1 MRIGSNRTQD
11 EPHIDLV
18 PLIDVILVLI
28 IFFVV
33 TTTFDARSTL
43 QVQLPTASDQ
53 KTSAPQSS
61 LSVLVNADGRYF
73 VNDQEVLRTD
83 IESLK
88 QIIAQLANSLE
99 AVVSQRLLPTP
110 SGQGRALASET
121 LIVNTA
127 VRACIRE
134 RRWEQLVGLI
144 EIGGRDGMNTIEESL
159 SDLVHTGAITEEQ
172 GMAEA
177 RDPEVFQSFL
187 QSARKK

>member
-88 QIIAQLANSLE
+88 QIIAQLAGADREQTVLLRADARTPYQ
-99 AVVSQRLLPTP
+99 AVVTAQDAL
-110 SGQGRALASET
+110 GQLGFRRIAIA
-121 LIVNTA
+121 TA
-127 VRACIRE
+127 P
-134 RRWEQLVGLI
+134 
-144 EIGGRDGMNTIEESL
+144 
-159 SDLVHTGAITEEQ
+159 
-172 GMAEA
+172 EA
-177 RDPEVFQSFL
+177 
-187 QSARKK
+187 KH

>member
-88 QIIAQLANSLE
+88 QIIAQLAGTDREQSVLLRADARTPYQSVVTAQDALGQLGFRRIAIATAPE
-99 AVVSQRLLPTP
+99 AKQ
-110 SGQGRALASET
+110 
-121 LIVNTA
+121 
-127 VRACIRE
+127 
-134 RRWEQLVGLI
+134 
-144 EIGGRDGMNTIEESL
+144 
-159 SDLVHTGAITEEQ
+159 
-172 GMAEA
+172 
-177 RDPEVFQSFL
+177 
-187 QSARKK
+187 